1 MTLTRLESGLQD
13 AKSQDNPD
21 SGNTSTVVNRSI
33 QPRPEKNAMVHP
45 TSLQVDPKPIS
56 NFIKENSG
64 GQPTQDEEDPSS
76 QLLSDSDELRHSDT
90 IGCCGRSNG
99 INHKPQT
106 TYTFKDCTF
115 DGTSMLFI
123 GSARTTSGTVVLR
136 DSNSGR
142 AIFVNGDMDKDR
154 LREFCEKKK

>member
-1 MTLTRLESGLQD
+1 MTLTWLESGLQD

-21 SGNTSTVVNRSI
+21 SGNTSTVVNGSI

-76 QLLSDSDELRHSDT
+76 QLLSDSDELRHSGTHDAPSEYVNWILT
-90 IGCCGRSNG
+90 
-99 INHKPQT
+99 
-106 TYTFKDCTF
+106 CTRHHRLSRKEQWYQSQAS
-115 DGTSMLFI
+115 DE
-123 GSARTTSGTVVLR
+123 
-136 DSNSGR
+136 
-142 AIFVNGDMDKDR
+142 VNLQR
-154 LREFCEKKK
+154 LHI